1 MYPVMCDHLN
11 TTPGILA
18 IRKKKEAISLKI
30 VGNENCL
37 SNEQNMFSLPERIR
51 WRKVERQEE
60 DSIVSTIR

>member
-18 IRKKKEAISLKI
+18 IRKKKKKAISLKI

-51 WRKVERQEE
+51 KVERQEE

>member
-18 IRKKKEAISLKI
+18 IRKKKKKSNSSEDRN
-30 VGNENCL
+30 VNCL

-51 WRKVERQEE
+51 WRQEE
-60 DSIVSTIR
+60 DSIVNTIR